1 MIYATFTNV
10 QIQSY
15 WVCDE
20 GLSKRLGTSETGWC
34 GVTSYRRNP
43 QIEEAPLGGD
53 LMLFDPVK
61 SQFYV
66 LNSTMA
72 YLWRN
77 CDGEKSLDGIV
88 ESIPREFDVTDSR
101 PVAAEMKTALD
112 ELLSLGMITGA

>member
-1 MIYATFTNV
+1 MRDCPNA
-10 QIQSY
+10 
-15 WVCDE
+15 WAD
-20 GLSKRLGTSETGWC
+20 RTGWC
-34 GVTSYRRNP
+34 GVTNYRRNP

-66 LNSTMA
+66 LNPTMA

-77 CDGEKSLDGIV
+77 CDGEKSLDRIV
-88 ESIPREFDVTDSR
+88 ESVPRDFDGTDSR

-112 ELLSLGMITGA
+112 ELLSLGMITGK